1 MAYYES
7 GTPKMT
13 RPTLAT
19 FYDEWGMPLSS
30 EGQYTAGPGH
40 AAKLAAERDWKIAQ
54 EKEKGYYQNP
64 NQMILS
70 PGDAASAGDA
80 QARRQGEQQDDMFS
94 KLMAMLS
101 GSSSSSSSSGGV
113 WTPGSSL
120 VGGDMAMG
128 MGSGMGGGSQPAR
141 YGGSGKEIANSRIP
155 QGPQHGGG
163 GGPQYGPKD
172 APTHGGMDGN
182 PSGGG
187 FSQAFNPQ
195 AATDRFVQGQSAPT
209 PNGSTGQLGTSG
221 GQGVRTQAPTTMSNR
236 HQGSTDE
243 VLRMQRAQQSQMLDS
258 KNWSTGMKQDTAAA
272 QANGRYSIGPN
283 GALVAPP
290 NPAGGLT
297 AGGPT
302 TGGVG
307 GATGGGAGA
316 GGGTGGAS
324 GGSGLPF
331 GQAFEQS
338 LYSAFNKPGIDPEPI
353 INKGTEEI
361 AMGENNALT
370 QLGNR
375 AANQGIEGGAVQAGN
390 REVLTDFAGKRA
402 NLARDVRVEAAKNAE
417 DQRMSALNT
426 AGGYLGRISDNQ
438 RQDRNQMMQMMM
450 SQMQA
455 QQNRQPDYS
464 GLASQAGQ
472 RSTFANILAPGGGKS
487 GSGASGGSTFPSG
500 MSMGGG
506 AGTMYNPGGGL
517 QSVTHNAANNRRATE
532 GAAQPV
538 RGSGLPPSMEN
549 DQIAGGGG
557 SQPTGGGG
565 LVSGPNKNK
574 SLKQLKDE
582 GWNF

>member
-1 MAYYES
+1 MPYYDS

-13 RPTLAT
+13 RPTLAM

-54 EKEKGYYQNP
+54 EKENGYYQNP
-64 NQMILS
+64 NQMVLS

-80 QARRQGEQQDDMFS
+80 QARRQGNQQDQLFS
-94 KLMAMLS
+94 QIMALLGG
-101 GSSSSSSSSGGV
+101 GSSSSMVGGGGG

-120 VGGDMAMG
+120 VGGGGGDMAMIPG
-128 MGSGMGGGSQPAR
+128 GQNRVGERPSLGGGAGA
-141 YGGSGKEIANSRIP
+141 GG
-155 QGPQHGGG
+155 Q
-163 GGPQYGPKD
+163 GPQYG
-172 APTHGGMDGN
+172 GGAF
-182 PSGGG
+182 SG
-187 FSQAFNPQ
+187 AFNPQ
-195 AATDRFVQGQSAPT
+195 AATDKFVGAS
-209 PNGSTGQLGTSG
+209 GSTVANRSSGVPTSA
-221 GQGVRTQAPTTMSNR
+221 GQGIPIPRSNTMSNM
-236 HQGSTDE
+236 HEGSTDD
-243 VLRMQRAQQSQMLDS
+243 VTRMQQNQQAKTFDS
-258 KNWSTGMKQDTAAA
+258 NNWSTAMKQDTQNA

-283 GALVAPP
+283 GMLVAPTK
-290 NPAGGLT
+290 PAGGLT
-297 AGGPT
+297 PGGPQ
-302 TGGVG
+302 TGGGMPLPG
-307 GATGGGAGA
+307 GSGGGAG
-316 GGGTGGAS
+316 GTGAG

-426 AGGYLGRISDNQ
+426 AGGYLGRISDNA
-438 RQDRNQMMQMMM
+438 RQDRNQMIQMMM
-450 SQMQA
+450 QQMQA
-455 QQNRQPDYS
+455 QQNRAPDYS

-472 RSTFANILAPGGGKS
+472 RSSFANILAPGGGKS

-506 AGTMYNPGGGL
+506 PGTMYNPTGGL
-517 QSVTHNAANNRRATE
+517 QSVTHNAANNRQAQARAE
-532 GAAQPV
+532 
-538 RGSGLPPSMEN
+538 SGLAPSMEN
-549 DQIAGGGG
+549 DAINAPRNAANGTAGGG
-557 SQPTGGGG
+557 
-565 LVSGPNKNK
+565 LLSGANKNK
-574 SLKQLKDE
+574 SLKDLNKE
-582 GWNF
+582 GYTF